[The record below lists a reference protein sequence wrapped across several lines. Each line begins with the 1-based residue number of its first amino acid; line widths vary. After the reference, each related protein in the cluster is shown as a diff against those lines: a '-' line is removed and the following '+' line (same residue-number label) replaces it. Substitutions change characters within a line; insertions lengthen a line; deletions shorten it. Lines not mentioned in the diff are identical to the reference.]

1 MSRLEESH
9 SRKSYKEALLTPTT
23 TPQVT
28 PNNSPSKNIFI
39 IKDTKIYLGIF
50 DRRLKWYINKYNK
63 ESICGKCKKGII
75 QDEWNS
81 YYTVYAERYID
92 IMDKTRIRIYNDLDK
107 CDGCIYC
114 INCKK
119 DKIEEYKLKGYKMR
133 EAMNRIC
140 LINDLNLNQY

>member
-23 TPQVT
+23 TPQIT
-28 PNNSPSKNIFI
+28 PTNSPSKNIFI
-39 IKDTKIYLGIF
+39 IKDTNIFLGIF

-63 ESICGKCKKGII
+63 ENICGKCKRGII

-92 IMDKTRIRIYNDLDK
+92 IMEKTRIRIYNDLDK
-107 CDGCIYC
+107 CDSCIYC
-114 INCKK
+114 NNFAN
-119 DKIEEYKLKGYKMR
+119 YYLFYLFAASSR
-133 EAMNRIC
+133 
-140 LINDLNLNQY
+140 